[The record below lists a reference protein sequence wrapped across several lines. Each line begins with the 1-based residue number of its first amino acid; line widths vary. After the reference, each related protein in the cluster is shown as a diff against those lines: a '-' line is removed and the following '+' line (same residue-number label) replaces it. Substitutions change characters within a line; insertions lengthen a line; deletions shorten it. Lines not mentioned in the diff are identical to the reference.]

1 MKRVLIILVLL
12 LAWHTPAQSKQVL
25 TVGVYSFEPYFT
37 IAEDGTL
44 GGIWKDLLDQ
54 ELGKLDLQPVYK
66 ALPPPRLAKN
76 IILGRTDMTISAHH
90 INVSDH
96 VFYSN
101 QPVSHITLNAYHKKD
116 RPHISDLSELRGKS
130 VLIIRGYA
138 YDGRIQFLKDP
149 ANKITVLETAEH
161 QDAIRQLQNGNVDY
175 LLDYERPIQNAIKRN
190 QMAPNDF
197 HIDLISKY
205 SAYFVISKRSKNAR
219 TIMDSLDQKLM
230 DTQSPQ

>member
-25 TVGVYSFEPYFT
+25 SVGIYSFEPYFT
-37 IAEDGTL
+37 IAKDGTL

-54 ELGKLDLQPVYK
+54 RFKELGLTPVYK
-66 ALPPPRLAKN
+66 ALPPLRLAQN

-90 INVSDH
+90 ININDH

-101 QPVSHITLNAYHKKD
+101 HPVGHITLNAYHKKD
-116 RPHISDLSELRGKS
+116 RPHISDLSDLRGKS

-138 YDGRIQFLKDP
+138 YDGRIRFLKDP
-149 ANKITVLETAEH
+149 ANKITVLETAKH

-175 LLDYERPIQNAIKRN
+175 LLDYERPTKNAIEKN
-190 QMAPNDF
+190 QMSPDDF
-197 HIDLISKY
+197 HIDLISQY

-219 TIMDSLDQKLM
+219 AIMDSLDQNITGTRQAK
-230 DTQSPQ
+230 

>member
-1 MKRVLIILVLL
+1 MQRILIILVLL

-25 TVGVYSFEPYFT
+25 KVGIYSFEPYFT
-37 IAEDGTL
+37 IARDGTL

-54 ELGKLDLQPVYK
+54 HLKKLDLQPVYK

-90 INVSDH
+90 ISVSDH

-138 YDGRIQFLKDP
+138 YDGRIEFLKDP
-149 ANKITVLETAEH
+149 MNNITIVETAEH
-161 QDAIRQLQNGNVDY
+161 EDAIRQLQNGNVDY
-175 LLDYERPIQNAIKRN
+175 LLDYARPIQSAMKKN
-190 QMAPNDF
+190 QMSADNF
-197 HIDLISKY
+197 HKDLISQY
-205 SAYFVISKRSKNAR
+205 SAYLVISKRSKNAR
-219 TIMDSLDQKLM
+219 AIMDSLDQRLM
-230 DTQSPQ
+230 DTQPGL

>member
-1 MKRVLIILVLL
+1 MQRVFLL
-12 LAWHTPAQSKQVL
+12 LVFLLVWHTPAQSKQVL
-25 TVGVYSFEPYFT
+25 TVGVYSFDPYFT

-44 GGIWKDLLDQ
+44 SGIWKDLLDQ
-54 ELGKLDLQPVYK
+54 HLKTLDLQPVYK

-90 INVSDH
+90 IDVSDH

-116 RPHISDLSELRGKS
+116 RPHISGLSGLRGKS

-175 LLDYERPIQNAIKRN
+175 LLDYARPIQNAMKKN
-190 QMAPNDF
+190 QMAPDDF
-197 HIDLISKY
+197 LVDLISQY
-205 SAYFVISKRSKNAR
+205 SAYLVISKRSKNAR
-219 TIMDSLDQKLM
+219 TIMDSLDQRLL
-230 DTQSPQ
+230 DTQPAQ